1 MRLTIERLG
10 HRGDGIAPGPV
21 LVPLT
26 LPGEVV
32 EGDLVGDRIAA
43 PRIVTPSPD
52 RVAAPCRHFRQCG
65 GCALQHAS
73 DSLVEAWKAD
83 VVSTALAVQGLEAPV
98 RGVATSPPASRRR
111 AVLSARRAKSGALIG
126 FHARASDTLVDTPD
140 CRLLSPRIMALRP
153 ALERLVA
160 LGGSRKAELSVT
172 VTLSDAGA
180 DVQVTGGKPADAAM
194 RADLAAIGAEAGFAR
209 LTWGEDQIAA
219 FVPPTVR
226 FDGIGVVPP
235 PGAFLQATA
244 EGETALCRSVTEA
257 VGDAARVVDLFA
269 GCGTF
274 SLPLARKAEV
284 TAVESEDAMLRALDG
299 GWRGATGLRRVTT
312 LRRDLFRQPLLA
324 PELAGFDAAVID
336 PPRAGAL
343 AQVQALAV
351 ASIPRIAFV
360 SCNPVTFARDARVL
374 VDAGY
379 RIDWIDVVDQF
390 RWSPHVELA
399 AQFTRGH
406 MPV

>member
-1 MRLTIERLG
+1 MSLTIERLG

-21 LVPLT
+21 FVPLT

-32 EGDLVGDRIAA
+32 EGDVSGDRIAA
-43 PRIVTPSPD
+43 PRIVTPSAD
-52 RVAAPCRHFRQCG
+52 RVKAPCRHFRQCG

-73 DSLVEAWKAD
+73 DGFVAAWKAD
-83 VVSTALAVQGLEAPV
+83 VVRTALAAQGLEAPL

-111 AVLSARRAKSGALIG
+111 AVLSARRTKSGALIG

-140 CRLLSPRIMALRP
+140 CLLLSPRIMALRP
-153 ALERLVA
+153 ALDRLLA

-172 VTLSDAGA
+172 VTETETGA
-180 DVQVTGGKPADAAM
+180 DVRVTGGKPADAAM
-194 RADLAAIGAEAGFAR
+194 RAELAAIGADAGLAR
-209 LTWGEDQIAA
+209 LTWEDEQIATHVA
-219 FVPPTVR
+219 PVVR
-226 FDGIGVVPP
+226 FDGIAVVPP

-244 EGETALCRSVTEA
+244 EGEAALRRSVAEA
-257 VGDAARVVDLFA
+257 VEDAARVVDLFA

-274 SLPLARKAEV
+274 SLPLARGAEV
-284 TAVESEDAMLRALDG
+284 LAVEAEDAMLHALDA
-299 GWRGATGLRRVTT
+299 GWRRASGLRRVTT

-324 PELAGFDAAVID
+324 AELQGFGAAVID
-336 PPRAGAL
+336 PPRAGAA
-343 AQVQALAV
+343 AQVQALA
-351 ASIPRIAFV
+351 ASSIPRIAFV
-360 SCNPVTFARDARVL
+360 SCNPVTFARDARTL
-374 VDAGY
+374 ADAGFGL
-379 RIDWIDVVDQF
+379 DWIDVVDQF

>member
-1 MRLTIERLG
+1 MSLTIERLG

-21 LVPLT
+21 FVPLS

-32 EGDLVGDRIAA
+32 EGDVAGDRIAA

-52 RVAAPCRHFRQCG
+52 RVRAPCRHFRQCG

-73 DSLVEAWKAD
+73 DGFVAEWKAD
-83 VVSTALAVQGLEAPV
+83 VVRTALAAQGLEAPV
-98 RGVATSPPASRRR
+98 RGIATSPPASRRR
-111 AVLSARRAKSGALIG
+111 AVLSARRTKSGALIG

-140 CRLLSPRIMALRP
+140 CLLLSPRIMALRP
-153 ALERLVA
+153 ALERLLA
-160 LGGSRKAELSVT
+160 LGGSRKAELSIILT
-172 VTLSDAGA
+172 ATETGA
-180 DVQVTGGKPADAAM
+180 DVRVTGGKSADAAL
-194 RADLAAIGAEAGFAR
+194 RADLAAIGADAGLAR
-209 LTWGEDQIAA
+209 LTWEDEQIATHVA
-219 FVPPTVR
+219 PVVR
-226 FDGIGVVPP
+226 FDGIAVVPP

-244 EGETALCRSVTEA
+244 EGEAALRRAVAEA

-274 SLPLARKAEV
+274 SLPLARGAEV
-284 TAVESEDAMLRALDG
+284 LAVEAEDAMLHALDA
-299 GWRGATGLRRVTT
+299 GWRRATGLRRVTT
-312 LRRDLFRQPLLA
+312 RRRDLFRQPLLSA
-324 PELAGFDAAVID
+324 ELQGFGAAIID
-336 PPRAGAL
+336 PPRAGAA
-343 AQVQALAV
+343 AQVQALAG

-360 SCNPVTFARDARVL
+360 SCNPVTFARDARIL
-374 VDAGY
+374 IDAGF
-379 RIDWIDVVDQF
+379 RLDWIDVVDQF